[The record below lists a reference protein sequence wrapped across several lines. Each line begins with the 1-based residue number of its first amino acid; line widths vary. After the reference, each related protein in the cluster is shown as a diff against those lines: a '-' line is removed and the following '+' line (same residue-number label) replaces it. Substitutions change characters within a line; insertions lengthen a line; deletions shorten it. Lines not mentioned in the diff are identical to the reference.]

1 MYLAKTIHQSKMSSH
16 HIIREKQ
23 EPALLI
29 AGLDNFP
36 DELLGQLL
44 EWSPTVIVT
53 ADQAERVQTYGIKI
67 DWLVGGELMEMDQS
81 DIKLIPAGD
90 DEPVTAALKYLI
102 AQKYPAVNIITDN
115 FNIVDFEQYAALL
128 DLVVFYDNKKIMAVR
143 SGFNKWK
150 PAGERIE
157 FLTQPHNF
165 LYTGLF
171 AETDTVFK
179 TTHDGFITLQF
190 SDNFLIIAELF

>member
-1 MYLAKTIHQSKMSSH
+1 MSSH
-16 HIIREKQ
+16 HIVREKQ

-67 DWLVGGELMEMDQS
+67 DWLVGDELMDLGQS
-81 DIKLIPAGD
+81 DVKLIPANGD
-90 DEPVTAALKYLI
+90 VPVNAALKYLI
-102 AQKYPAVNIITDN
+102 AQNYPAANIITDN
-115 FNIVDFEQYAALL
+115 FNVADIKDYMNKL
-128 DLVVFYDNKKIMAVR
+128 DLVVFFENKKIIAVR
-143 SGFNKWK
+143 SGFSKWK
-150 PAGERIE
+150 PAGDRIE
-157 FLTQPHNF
+157 FLTPPHNF

-171 AETDTVFK
+171 AESDTVFK
-179 TTHDGFITLQF
+179 TTSDGFFTLQF

>member
-1 MYLAKTIHQSKMSSH
+1 MSSH
-16 HIIREKQ
+16 HIVREKQ

-53 ADQAERVQTYGIKI
+53 ADQAERVQAYGIKI
-67 DWLVGGELMEMDQS
+67 DWLVSDEMTDLGQS
-81 DIKLIPAGD
+81 DIKLIPVGNN
-90 DEPVTAALKYLI
+90 EPVEAALKYLI
-102 AQKYPAVNIITDN
+102 AQKYPAVNIVTDN
-115 FNIVDFEQYAALL
+115 FNADDFKNYVTAL
-128 DLVVFYDNKKIMAVR
+128 DLVVFFDNKKIMTVR

-150 PAGERIE
+150 PAGERME

-165 LYTGLF
+165 VYTGLF
-171 AETDTVFK
+171 AESDTVYR
-179 TTHDGFITLQF
+179 TTHDGFVELQF
-190 SDNFLIIAELF
+190 SDNFLILAELY

>member
-1 MYLAKTIHQSKMSSH
+1 MSSH
-16 HIIREKQ
+16 HIVREKQ

-67 DWLVGGELMEMDQS
+67 DWLVSDELTDLGQS
-81 DIKLIPAGD
+81 DIKLIPVNGD
-90 DEPVTAALKYLI
+90 KPVAAALQYLTG
-102 AQKYPAVNIITDN
+102 QNYPAVNIVTDS
-115 FNIVDFEQYAALL
+115 FNVDDIKDDVARL
-128 DLVVFYDNKKIMAVR
+128 DIVVFFENKKIMAVR

-157 FLTQPHNF
+157 FLTLPHNF
-165 LYTGLF
+165 LYTGLL
-171 AETDTVFK
+171 AESDTVFK
-179 TTHDGFITLQF
+179 TTHNGFITLQF